1 MPIPARN
8 RRLAAALLLLLPCAL
23 HAEDVPALLRQQ
35 TQELIDA
42 ISAGDA
48 AVWEK
53 YLDADLRY
61 VDETGA
67 VQSKKDMV
75 GQTRPLPAGVSG
87 TIRLTEFDT
96 AVHGDVAVTTYVD
109 DESENFHGHALHCRY
124 RTTETWKKTDA
135 GWRLIAGQ
143 VLALREDPPAVA
155 LSPALRRDY
164 EGTYELAP
172 GIGYRIRDAGGKLE
186 GQQTGRKPETL
197 LAEAP
202 DVLFVPGKPRYRYVM
217 LRDASGTIT
226 GFAQRREAWDL
237 VWTRES
243 GAAAAPGR

>member
-1 MPIPARN
+1 MPI
-8 RRLAAALLLLLPCAL
+8 LAVLLFLLPAAPG
-23 HAEDVPALLRQQ
+23 AEDVPALLRQQ

-53 YLDADLRY
+53 YLDSDVRY

-67 VQSKKDMV
+67 VQSKKAMV
-75 GQTRPLPAGVSG
+75 EGTRPLPAGVSG

-96 AVHGDVAVTTYVD
+96 AVHGGVAVTTYVD
-109 DESENFHGHALHCRY
+109 DESENFHGHALHCKY

-155 LSPALRRDY
+155 LSPALWREY

-172 GIGYRIRDAGGKLE
+172 GIAYDIRGSDGKLE
-186 GQQTGRKPETL
+186 GQQTGRKPEAL

-202 DVLFVPGKPRYRYVM
+202 DVLFVAGKPRYRYVI
-217 LRDASGTIT
+217 LRDASGKVT

-237 VWTRES
+237 VWKREPRK
-243 GAAAAPGR
+243 AAAPGR